1 MEPCIYAVSSPGNN
15 SPECEAEHGAPA
27 PWLSAGPPLLP
38 LFAYTPAPAPPY
50 SHSGPSQ
57 PCPLGL
63 PTCHA
68 EPLCTD
74 MAPTQ
79 HTTPEWA
86 PVSTCSLGPG
96 ANLGSHP
103 GLGTQ
108 FWTWGSLRENG
119 DTPLTPAVGLA
130 GLRAPRPAF
139 ETQHLVLSC
148 SVLSSPTW
156 QVDVSASLLQL
167 FPEEGKW
174 LHPRERPFHAH

>member
-1 MEPCIYAVSSPGNN
+1 MARQGLALQPNSYPG
-15 SPECEAEHGAPA
+15 CF
-27 PWLSAGPPLLP
+27 SAGPGLDQPLRLP
-38 LFAYTPAPAPPY
+38 WGL
-50 SHSGPSQ
+50 PSSL
-57 PCPLGL
+57 CL

-108 FWTWGSLRENG
+108 VWTWGSLRENG
-119 DTPLTPAVGLA
+119 DTPLTPAVGPA

-148 SVLSSPTW
+148 SVLSFPTW
-156 QVDVSASLLQL
+156 
-167 FPEEGKW
+167 E
-174 LHPRERPFHAH
+174 